1 MRVVF
6 DTNVVVAGLVAEGLC
21 REIVEI
27 HLPQHTAL
35 LSPWLW
41 EELVTKLRE
50 KFDLGLDELP
60 LLHIYRRHALWVE
73 AAALEQP
80 ACRDPDD
87 DWVLAT
93 AVAGEAEVIVTGD
106 GDLLDLRSYRGIAIL
121 SPRAFLER
129 LS

>member
-1 MRVVF
+1 VRV
-6 DTNVVVAGLVAEGLC
+6 
-21 REIVEI
+21 
-27 HLPQHTAL
+27 
-35 LSPWLW
+35 
-41 EELVTKLRE
+41 
-50 KFDLGLDELP
+50 
-60 LLHIYRRHALWVE
+60 
-73 AAALEQP
+73 EQP